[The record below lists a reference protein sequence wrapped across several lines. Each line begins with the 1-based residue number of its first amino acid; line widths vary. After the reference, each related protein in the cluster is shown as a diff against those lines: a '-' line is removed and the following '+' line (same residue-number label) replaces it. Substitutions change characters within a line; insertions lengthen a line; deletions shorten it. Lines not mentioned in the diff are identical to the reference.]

1 MKSWYLVVADRG
13 RARFLS
19 LEWPD
24 DPDVDGGPK
33 LNEVAE
39 LTNPEAQLKDTELFS
54 GNTGRNNT
62 TGGHWG
68 SGYDDHRD
76 RHREMNN
83 ERFAKQCVETIEGH
97 VRERKPPRMILAAE
111 SQMLGLL
118 RRALNPAKL
127 RDLEVTEL
135 SEDLTRQTP
144 AQIHKVLAQRQILPA
159 PHPPREG
166 FVSAPGAA
174 PPRSVPRS

>member
-13 RARFLS
+13 RARFIS
-19 LEWPD
+19 LEWPE

-33 LNEVAE
+33 LSELAE
-39 LTNPEAQLKDTELFS
+39 LANPEAQQKDSEVFS
-54 GNTGRNNT
+54 NKPGRNNT
-62 TGGHWG
+62 VGGHWG

-76 RHREMNN
+76 RHREMNY
-83 ERFAKQCVETIEGH
+83 ERFAKQVVETIEGH
-97 VRERKPPRMILAAE
+97 LRERKPPRMVLAAE

-127 RDLEVTEL
+127 RDLELTEL
-135 SEDLTRQTP
+135 SEDFSGQSL

-159 PHPPREG
+159 PHAPREG
-166 FVSAPGAA
+166 FVYAPGSA
-174 PPRSVPRS
+174 PPRSAPRS